1 MIEAKLVDE
10 LVIYTAPLLMGSN
23 ANSMATLALDTME
36 NKIQLDLSDIRM
48 VGNDIRITANIKT

>member
-1 MIEAKLVDE
+1 
-10 LVIYTAPLLMGSN
+10 
-23 ANSMATLALDTME
+23 MATLALDTME

>member
-1 MIEAKLVDE
+1 
-10 LVIYTAPLLMGSN
+10 
-23 ANSMATLALDTME
+23 ME